1 MFGPTIQGEGPS
13 IGEPCM
19 FLRLA
24 NCNLACTWCDT
35 KYAWDW
41 SKYDK
46 DAHRREI
53 PSSDRYDF
61 LMENKPRRLV
71 ITGGEPMLQQRNL
84 IGLIETLLPYWTV
97 EIETA
102 GTIIPI
108 SSLNIL
114 ISQYNVSIKLSNSD
128 NAVSKRIIPDVIHQF
143 VNNGKSIFKFVVSDI
158 YDFIEI
164 DALVKEYGM
173 KDVYIMPE
181 GTTSDDIN
189 AGLRTLVPHVIE
201 RGYKL
206 TTRLHTQIW
215 GNNRGH

>member
-35 KYAWDW
+35 KHAWDW

-46 DAHRREI
+46 DDHRREI
-53 PSSDRYDF
+53 PFSDIYDF
-61 LMENKPRRLV
+61 LMKNKPRRLV

-84 IGLIETLLPYWTV
+84 IGLIETFLLYWTV

-102 GTIIPI
+102 GTIMPLL
-108 SSLNIL
+108 SLNIL
-114 ISQYNVSIKLSNSD
+114 VSQYNVSIKLSNSD

-181 GTTSDDIN
+181 GTSSDDIN
-189 AGLRTLVPHVIE
+189 AGLRTLVPSVIE

-215 GNNRGH
+215 GNNRAH